1 MRVLLTMIA
10 FLALSGAAF
19 AQANAIID
27 PETLPEGR
35 ALDQR
40 YRSTLKR
47 LPDPPAKHDPWGY
60 VRASGDQKAG
70 AQKPDIRKRETN
82 AR

>member
-1 MRVLLTMIA
+1 MKAL
-10 FLALSGAAF
+10 LALAALMIWSGAAF

-27 PETLPEGR
+27 PETLPEGV

-47 LPDPPAKHDPWGY
+47 LPEPKVTHDPWGY
-60 VRASGDQKAG
+60 VRASEQKSDD
-70 AQKPDIRKRETN
+70 KKRESR